1 MQTKH
6 FNYFDDYKNLIFD
19 CSRCHWKGTF
29 EQGSVETYDD
39 LMDCACPQCDV
50 FQAPILAEVMYP
62 TTEELVAN
70 ADRPGVGDWIV
81 MAEKAIELYEE
92 EKLSRAGDEKLTQ
105 ETETDA
111 VSRKLAAAESALEVA
126 AQDDLGGGEVEPAL
140 QMRLFAKP
148 DEKRSG
154 PVVTL
159 RAHAPMRPV
168 PGVPGVAWERTE
180 SGTCLVM
187 NADPAFDNLPAEM
200 RSDIIRRLMHC
211 CEAPQHYL
219 RVSAMRDEFSTD
231 PAKLAERAKAETM
244 RRQSDGR
251 PSAEKDFQY
260 GPELPDIDAEEFSL
274 IFDYSD
280 DRSKYFVL
288 HGKRIVLSG
297 PAANDPKDCMTDQ
310 PLGGQF
316 IEIAKKLKTRYGQKL
331 IDLVPT
337 QKAGSM
343 LMDLWGW
350 ALKREYGRKIVRQGL
365 GVSQF

>member
-1 MQTKH
+1 LGLGAVFFENNWRTFPKFVRKVPH
-6 FNYFDDYKNLIFD
+6 
-19 CSRCHWKGTF
+19 SR
-29 EQGSVETYDD
+29 
-39 LMDCACPQCDV
+39 L
-50 FQAPILAEVMYP
+50 
-62 TTEELVAN
+62 
-70 ADRPGVGDWIV
+70 
-81 MAEKAIELYEE
+81 
-92 EKLSRAGDEKLTQ
+92 
-105 ETETDA
+105 
-111 VSRKLAAAESALEVA
+111 
-126 AQDDLGGGEVEPAL
+126 DLGSRGLDVTGLCDADVAVP
-140 QMRLFAKP
+140 QDRL
-148 DEKRSG
+148 D
-154 PVVTL
+154 TL
-159 RAHAPMRPV
+159 RAHGPMRPV

-187 NADPAFDNLPAEM
+187 NADPAFDNLPAEI
-200 RSDIIRRLMHC
+200 RSDIIRRLMQC

-231 PAKLAERAKAETM
+231 PAKVAERAKAETM

-251 PSAEKDFQY
+251 PCAERDFQY

-288 HGKRIVLSG
+288 HGKQIVLSG
-297 PAANDPKDCMTDQ
+297 PAANDPEDCMTDQ

-316 IEIAKKLKTRYGQKL
+316 IEIAKKLKTRYGEKL
-331 IDLVPT
+331 VDLVPT